1 MPDEMAQAL
10 SSLIGGDEDSPD
22 LSTGAEHIKERIKRD
37 PDIPRTNKEALI
49 KARRGQGNRGFDS
62 RPRLQIALRFLRFS
76 DFAN

>member
-10 SSLIGGDEDSPD
+10 SSLIGGDEGSPD
-22 LSTGAEHIKERIKRD
+22 LSTGAEHIEERIKRD
-37 PDIPRTNKEALI
+37 PDIPRTDKEALI